1 MFPSSADGECVVCG
15 VVESASSNL
24 GRRIGTNADL
34 TTSIGSSSESE
45 SCRSM
50 DEFSLWWCDE
60 DVGLLELGLDEET
73 GDNRDDSLPCPC
85 PCCCKG

>member
-1 MFPSSADGECVVCG
+1 MV
-15 VVESASSNL
+15 VVESASCSIL

-34 TTSIGSSSESE
+34 TTSMCSSSESE

-50 DEFSLWWCDE
+50 DELSLWCEWWCDE

-73 GDNRDDSLPCPC
+73 GDRRDDSLLPRL
-85 PCCCKG
+85 